1 MAKIKHLFFDLDRTL
16 WDFEK
21 NSHEE
26 LVSIYQENQLH
37 QKGISLKEEFIKVYK
52 NINNECW
59 ELYRNNLM
67 TKEVLRTERFKRTLE
82 FFGLHDHKLSEK
94 IGNQYVENS
103 PKRTLLIDGAL
114 DLLNYLKEK
123 YQMHIIT
130 NGFEEVQFLKL
141 SNSGLAGFFN
151 VVITS
156 EAAGYKKPHPIIFEY
171 ALNKAKAKAN
181 ESIMIGDDLQADIK
195 GGLSAGMGCIYF
207 NPHDVQHELKLFAD
221 IKQLNAIKMLL

>member
-82 FFGLHDHKLSEK
+82 F
-94 IGNQYVENS
+94 
-103 PKRTLLIDGAL
+103 L
-114 DLLNYLKEK
+114 DYMIISYLKK
-123 YQMHIIT
+123 
-130 NGFEEVQFLKL
+130 
-141 SNSGLAGFFN
+141 
-151 VVITS
+151 
-156 EAAGYKKPHPIIFEY
+156 
-171 ALNKAKAKAN
+171 
-181 ESIMIGDDLQADIK
+181 
-195 GGLSAGMGCIYF
+195 
-207 NPHDVQHELKLFAD
+207 
-221 IKQLNAIKMLL
+221 

>member
-26 LVSIYQENQLH
+26 LVSIFQENQLH

-141 SNSGLAGFFN
+141 SNSGLEIFFLMINPGHQTPN
-151 VVITS
+151 VI
-156 EAAGYKKPHPIIFEY
+156 P
-171 ALNKAKAKAN
+171 
-181 ESIMIGDDLQADIK
+181 
-195 GGLSAGMGCIYF
+195 
-207 NPHDVQHELKLFAD
+207 
-221 IKQLNAIKMLL
+221 